1 MSHNTG
7 RDVTLSWNGTAY
19 AGIRENS
26 ISLNGELIDVTD
38 GGSSGRRELLD
49 STARDEVNVSLS
61 GLYDDDGNALKIDW
75 FARNRIRAVVITYP
89 NGDTLSGNFGLT
101 SYSEGAPYEDAVT
114 FDAELQ
120 STGEITYTEA

>member
-19 AGIRENS
+19 VGIRENS

-49 STARDEVNVSLS
+49 STARDEVKVSLS

-89 NGDTLSGNFGLT
+89 NGDTLAGNFGLT